1 MVKKIVNIVS
11 VVVLNED
18 EWIYEEQKIWK
29 QLSAVRKTH
38 TQFLSCMVG

>member
-18 EWIYEEQKIWK
+18 EWIYEEQKNMK
-29 QLSAVRKTH
+29 AA
-38 TQFLSCMVG
+38 